1 MNATVQ
7 KLIRFGFSGAG
18 AVLAYYVPYYLLTEM
33 FGAKHYLM
41 AAFAASVISSSV
53 NFVLQKYWTFKNKE
67 PGKAGVQAGRFII
80 TSIVFTLTNS
90 GLLYALVHWL
100 HLNYMV
106 AQMIVT
112 VILSIASWFA
122 SSGWIFREKTQ

>member
-1 MNATVQ
+1 MNATIK
-7 KLIRFGFSGAG
+7 KLIRFFISGGG
-18 AVLAYYVPYYLLTEM
+18 AVLAYYIPYYLLTEM
-33 FGAKHYLM
+33 FGAKQYQM
-41 AAFAASVISSSV
+41 AAFASSVFSSSV

-67 PGKAGVQAGRFII
+67 SGQTGVQAWRFVI
-80 TSIVFTLTNS
+80 TSIVFTITNN
-90 GLLYALVHWL
+90 GLLYVLVNWL